1 MTEAATDRQLIQ
13 RIAKGDR
20 AAMRVFYERY
30 HDAAYRFIR
39 SRGGD
44 EFEAADVLQDAMM
57 EVWRAADRFQGASS
71 ARTWL
76 FSIARNKMIDRIR
89 KGSRIDH
96 FDEAPEQVDD
106 APGPHAVLE
115 TVDDHALLKSCVEKL
130 SEAHRRVI
138 HLAFFEDMTY
148 PDISEIERVAV
159 GTIKTRIFHAKKL
172 LMSCLSAALA

>member
-1 MTEAATDRQLIQ
+1 MSDTATDRDLIK
-13 RIAKGDR
+13 RIADGDR
-20 AAMRVFYERY
+20 AAMQAFYERH

-44 EFEAADVLQDAMM
+44 EFETADVLQDAMLD
-57 EVWRAADRFQGASS
+57 VWRTAGRFKGTSS

-76 FSIARNKMIDRIR
+76 FSIARNKMIDRMP
-89 KGSRIDH
+89 KGSRIDT
-96 FDEAPEQVDD
+96 FDEAPEQVDE
-106 APGPHAVLE
+106 APDPYAVLE
-115 TVDDHALLKSCVEKL
+115 VVDDNTRLSKCVETL

-148 PDISEIERVAV
+148 PDISEVERVAV